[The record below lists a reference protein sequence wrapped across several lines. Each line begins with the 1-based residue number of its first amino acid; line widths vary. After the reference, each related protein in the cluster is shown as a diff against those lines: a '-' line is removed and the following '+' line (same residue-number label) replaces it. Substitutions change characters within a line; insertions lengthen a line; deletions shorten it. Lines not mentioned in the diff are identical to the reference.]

1 MSEEVTADS
10 GVNMN
15 TDWSVWQPNM
25 RATLLFVV
33 RDGQVL
39 LIHKKTGLGAGKI
52 NGPGGK
58 IEPGETPVEGAVREV
73 EEELCIVPGEPVEVG
88 VLRFAFVDG
97 LHIHCTVFRSG
108 DFTGEPTET
117 VEARPQWFA
126 IEDIPYERMW
136 ADDQHWL
143 PRMLGGEIFDSW
155 FEFDDETM
163 LSHRVEWSQT

>member
-1 MSEEVTADS
+1 
-10 GVNMN
+10 MN

-25 RATLLFVV
+25 RATLLFIV
-33 RDGQVL
+33 RDERVL

-73 EEELCIVPGEPVEVG
+73 EEELCIVAIEPVEMG

-97 LHIHCTVFRSG
+97 LHIHCTVFRAP
-108 DFTGEPTET
+108 DFTGEPCET
-117 VEARPQWFA
+117 VEAKPEWFA
-126 IEDIPYERMW
+126 FDKIPYHRMW

-155 FEFDDETM
+155 FEFDEETM
-163 LSHRVEWSQT
+163 LSQRIEWSTA